1 LFFLETAILLFL
13 GSFLLTYLT
22 IPKIIKVVEHKR
34 LMDDPNNRSSHT
46 MRTPTL
52 GGVAFFYTLIFALFF
67 INGRDVFDEAMYIIP
82 GLTILFIVGLKDDL
96 VVISPGAKLLSQVFA
111 IAFILANPS
120 FTIHSLN
127 GFLNINEIPYYLYLI
142 IGGFMMITIINSY
155 NLIDG
160 IDGLA
165 SVVGIVI
172 LVIYTTIFYLT
183 EEYFFALL
191 AIALNAS
198 LMAFLGFNLSSDKKI
213 FMGDTG
219 SLIVG
224 FIISILTLKFLAL
237 RPVVYTDLPFLL
249 ENAPL
254 IAISILIVPL
264 FDTARVFAI
273 RIANKKGPFSP
284 DRNHTHHVLIDYW
297 GLTHK
302 QASFIIGC
310 FNLLFVTLFIVL
322 GSTAKNLGMVI
333 MLVSVVIFL
342 GYIFFKYNY
351 NFTTL
356 KQKILLKRK
365 VRRFKSKVEEKN
377 LKKKRKKEKTKEN
390 GKAEGP
396 SIEEDIYKKEED

>member
-1 LFFLETAILLFL
+1 M
-13 GSFLLTYLT
+13 T
-22 IPKIIKVVEHKR
+22 IPKIIRVVEYKR
-34 LMDDPNNRSSHT
+34 LMDDPNQRSSHKD
-46 MRTPTL
+46 RTPTL
-52 GGVAFFYTLIFALFF
+52 GGVSFFYTLIFALFF
-67 INGRDVFDEAMYIIP
+67 IKGWSSFDEAIYIIP
-82 GLTILFIVGLKDDL
+82 GLTILFIIGLKDDL
-96 VVISPGAKLLSQVFA
+96 VVISPGAKLIAQVFA
-111 IAFILANPS
+111 VTFILVNPS
-120 FTIHSLN
+120 FTINSLN
-127 GFLNINEIPYYLYLI
+127 GFLNINEIPYYLYLVI
-142 IGGFMMITIINSY
+142 AGFMMLTIINSY

-172 LVIYTTIFYLT
+172 MVIYTTIFYLT
-183 EEYFFALL
+183 KEYFFALL
-191 AIALNAS
+191 SITLNAG

-224 FIISILTLKFLAL
+224 FFISILTLKFLAL
-237 RPVVYTDLPFLL
+237 KPTVYTELPFLL

-310 FNLLFVTLFIVL
+310 FNLLFVMLFIVL

-333 MLVSVVIFL
+333 MLVTVVVLL

-351 NFTTL
+351 NFATL
-356 KQKILLKRK
+356 KQKIMLKRK
-365 VRRFKSKVEEKN
+365 VDKIKWKSKNSKKDDS
-377 LKKKRKKEKTKEN
+377 LKKNDLNNNIVEKKKVDSSE
-390 GKAEGP
+390 P
-396 SIEEDIYKKEED
+396 

>member
-1 LFFLETAILLFL
+1 VFFLETAILLSV
-13 GSFLLTYLT
+13 GAFLLTYLT
-22 IPKIIKVVEHKR
+22 IPKIINVVEYRR
-34 LMDDPNNRSSHT
+34 LTDDPNGRSSHAL
-46 MRTPTL
+46 RTPTL
-52 GGVAFFYTLIFALFF
+52 GGVSFFYTLIFALFF
-67 INGRDVFDEAMYIIP
+67 IRGRDGFDEAMYIIP

-96 VVISPGAKLLSQVFA
+96 VVISPGAKLMAQVFA
-111 IAFILANPS
+111 VAFILVNPS
-120 FTIHSLN
+120 FTIDSLN
-127 GFLNINEIPYYLYLI
+127 GFLNINEIPYYLYLVI
-142 IGGFMMITIINSY
+142 AGFMMLTIINSY

-165 SVVGIVI
+165 SVVGMVI
-172 LVIYTTIFYLT
+172 MVIYTTIFYLS

-191 AIALNAS
+191 AITMNAS

-219 SLIVG
+219 SLMVG
-224 FIISILTLKFLAL
+224 FVISILTLKFLAL
-237 RPVVYTDLPFLL
+237 KPHDYTELPFLL

-310 FNLLFVTLFIVL
+310 FNLLFVMLFIVL
-322 GSTAKNLGMVI
+322 GSAAKNLGMSI
-333 MLVSVVIFL
+333 MLVSVVVAL

-356 KQKILLKRK
+356 KQKIMLKRK
-365 VRRFKSKVEEKN
+365 VDKFKGRASKGFEDNSNGKV
-377 LKKKRKKEKTKEN
+377 KKKEDLERKM
-390 GKAEGP
+390 
-396 SIEEDIYKKEED
+396 YKEEELD

>member
-1 LFFLETAILLFL
+1 MYFLETAILLFI

-22 IPKIIKVVEHKR
+22 IPKIIIVVEFKR
-34 LMDDPNNRSSHT
+34 LMDDPNQRSSHK
-46 MRTPTL
+46 MKTPTL
-52 GGVAFFYTLIFALFF
+52 GGIAFYCTLIFALFF
-67 INGRDVFDEAMYIIP
+67 IRDRDLFDEAMYMIP
-82 GLTILFIVGLKDDL
+82 ALTVLFIIGLKDDL
-96 VVISPGAKLLSQVFA
+96 VVISPGAKLLAQVFA
-111 IAFILANPS
+111 IFFILINPS

-142 IGGFMMITIINSY
+142 IAGFMMITIINSY

-172 LVIYTTIFYLT
+172 MVIYTTIFYMT
-183 EEYFFALL
+183 GEYFFAL
-191 AIALNAS
+191 ISITMNAS

-224 FIISILTLKFLAL
+224 LIISILTLKFLAL
-237 RPVVYTDLPFLL
+237 RPTVYTELPFLL

-310 FNLLFVTLFIVL
+310 FNLLFVMLFIVL

-333 MLVSVVIFL
+333 MLVSVVIIL

-351 NFTTL
+351 SFATL

-365 VRRFKSKVEEKN
+365 VERIKTKVEESN
-377 LKKKRKKEKTKEN
+377 LSKKKKDRLKTGNKE
-390 GKAEGP
+390 GQIEG
-396 SIEEDIYKKEED
+396 

>member
-1 LFFLETAILLFL
+1 MNFLETAVSIFI

-22 IPKIIKVVEHKR
+22 IPKIIGVVEYRR
-34 LMDDPNNRSSHT
+34 LMDSPNHRSSHKS
-46 MRTPTL
+46 RTPTL
-52 GGVAFFYTLIFALFF
+52 GGVAFFYTLIFAFFF
-67 INGRDVFDEAMYIIP
+67 IKGWTTLAEGMYIIP

-96 VVISPGAKLLSQVFA
+96 VVISPGAKLMAQVLA

-127 GFLNINEIPYYLYLI
+127 GFLNINEIPYYLFLI
-142 IGGFMMITIINSY
+142 IGGFMMLTIINSY

-172 LVIYTTIFYLT
+172 MVIFTTIFYLT
-183 EEYFFALL
+183 KEYFFALVS
-191 AIALNAS
+191 ITMNAC

-224 FIISILTLKFLAL
+224 FVISILTLKFLAL
-237 RPVVYTDLPFLL
+237 RPHVYTELPFLL

-273 RIANKKGPFSP
+273 RIANKKAPFSP

-297 GLTHK
+297 GLSHK

-310 FNLLFVTLFIVL
+310 FNLLFVMLFIVL

-333 MLVSVVIFL
+333 MLVTVVVAL

-351 NFTTL
+351 SFATL
-356 KQKILLKRK
+356 KQKIML
-365 VRRFKSKVEEKN
+365 RRRVNKIKAKVEDSN
-377 LKKKRKKEKTKEN
+377 GKKKKPKNRDVE
-390 GKAEGP
+390 
-396 SIEEDIYKKEED
+396 SRKEEEIQ

>member
-1 LFFLETAILLFL
+1 MFFLETAISIFI
-13 GSFLLTYLT
+13 GAFLLTYLT
-22 IPKIIKVVEHKR
+22 IPKIISVVEYKR
-34 LMDDPNNRSSHT
+34 LMDKPNQRSSHSS
-46 MRTPTL
+46 RTPTL
-52 GGVAFFYTLIFALFF
+52 GGIAFFYTLIFALFF
-67 INGRDVFDEAMYIIP
+67 IRGRDVFDEAMYIIP

-111 IAFILANPS
+111 IVFILANPS
-120 FTIHSLN
+120 FEIYSLN

-142 IGGFMMITIINSY
+142 IAGFMMLTIINSY

-172 LVIYTTIFYLT
+172 MVIYTTIFYLT
-183 EEYFFALL
+183 EEYFFALV
-191 AIALNAS
+191 AITMNAS

-224 FIISILTLKFLAL
+224 FVISVLTIKFLAL
-237 RPVVYTDLPFLL
+237 RPDSYTELPFLL

-273 RIANKKGPFSP
+273 RIANKKAPFSP

-310 FNLLFVTLFIVL
+310 FNLLFVMLFIVL
-322 GSTAKNLGMVI
+322 GSKARNLGMVI
-333 MLVSVVIFL
+333 MLVSVVVAL
-342 GYIFFKYNY
+342 GYVFFKYNY
-351 NFTTL
+351 SFATL
-356 KQKILLKRK
+356 KQKIMLRRK
-365 VRRFKSKVEEKN
+365 VDKIKGKVEEVN
-377 LKKKRKKEKTKEN
+377 GKKKKMNKRLKEQ
-390 GKAEGP
+390 P
-396 SIEEDIYKKEED
+396 QSKEEVE

>member
-1 LFFLETAILLFL
+1 MFFLETAILLFI

-22 IPKIIKVVEHKR
+22 IPKIISVVEHKR
-34 LMDDPNNRSSHT
+34 LMDDPNQRSSHVQK
-46 MRTPTL
+46 TPTL
-52 GGVAFFYTLIFALFF
+52 GGVSFFYILIFALFF
-67 INGRDVFDEAMYIIP
+67 INGRDSFDEAMHIIP
-82 GLTILFIVGLKDDL
+82 GLTVLFIVGLKDDL
-96 VVISPGAKLLSQVFA
+96 VVISPGAKLLAQLLA
-111 IAFILANPS
+111 ISFILANPS
-120 FTIHSLN
+120 FTIFSFN
-127 GFLNINEIPYYLYLI
+127 GFLNINEIPYYLYLV
-142 IGGFMMITIINSY
+142 IGGFIMITIINSY

-165 SVVGIVI
+165 SIVGIVI
-172 LVIYTTIFYLT
+172 MVIYTTIFYLT

-198 LMAFLGFNLSSDKKI
+198 LMSFLGFNLSSDKKI

-219 SLIVG
+219 SLMVG
-224 FIISILTLKFLAL
+224 FIISVLTLKFLAL
-237 RPVVYTDLPFLL
+237 RPQAYTELPFLL

-254 IAISILIVPL
+254 IAICILIVPL

-273 RIANKKGPFSP
+273 RIASKKGPFSP

-297 GLTHK
+297 GLSHK

-333 MLVSVVIFL
+333 MLVAVVIFL

-356 KQKILLKRK
+356 KQKILLKRRVNK
-365 VRRFKSKVEEKN
+365 FKSKVKDKKSKKTGKSENEK
-377 LKKKRKKEKTKEN
+377 KGSPTR
-390 GKAEGP
+390 
-396 SIEEDIYKKEED
+396 